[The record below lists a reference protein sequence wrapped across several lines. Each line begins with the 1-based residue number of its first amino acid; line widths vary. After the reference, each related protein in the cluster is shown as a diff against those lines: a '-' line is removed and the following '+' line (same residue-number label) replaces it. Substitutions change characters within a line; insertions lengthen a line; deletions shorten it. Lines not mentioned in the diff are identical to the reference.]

1 MNQFFLLFLLL
12 TFVGKQTIA
21 QTIEPLHDFYVA
33 KKNLRKSHQTTQN
46 TILFQG
52 KDMITN
58 TVFTAEYDQ
67 IIEKPTTKQQIRIV
81 NKKYD
86 GYVEIMG
93 NKQEIKD
100 NPEANK
106 PIIIFVNQDGI
117 IDSVNASEVILN
129 QLKQTITSRIE
140 KGKPNPHFLH
150 VKNSKKIGDLWT
162 DSSYVSNENNSY
174 FVNYKF
180 ERQEGNL
187 HVLSFQGDIKML
199 NDFEQ
204 NGVSFQ
210 TNVIGN
216 SSGTIY
222 VEPNTNYIVKSE
234 GTMKLEGRMIV
245 NTDEFPTV
253 IKGTFKDDLITK

>member
-1 MNQFFLLFLLL
+1 MNKLIVFFALITLGSEQIF
-12 TFVGKQTIA
+12 A
-21 QTIEPLHDFYVA
+21 QTIEPLHNFYSA
-33 KKNLRKSHQTTQN
+33 KKNLRKSHQTTEN

-52 KDMITN
+52 KDMLTN
-58 TVFTAEYDQ
+58 TVFTSEYEQ
-67 IIEKPTTKQQIRIV
+67 IIEKPTSSQQIRIV

-93 NKQEIKD
+93 NKQDIKD

-106 PIIIFVNQDGI
+106 PIVILVDKHGI
-117 IDSVNASEVILN
+117 IDSVNASEAMLN

-140 KGKPNPHFLH
+140 KGKPNPHFLN
-150 VKNSKKIGDLWT
+150 VTTSKKVGDSWS
-162 DSSYVSNENNSY
+162 DSSYVENEQNSY
-174 FVNYKF
+174 VIQYKF
-180 ERQEGNL
+180 DRQEGNL
-187 HVLSFQGDIKML
+187 FVLTFQGDIKML
-199 NDFEQ
+199 NDFDQ

-222 VEPNTNYIVKSE
+222 VEPMTNYIVKSE
-234 GTMKLEGRMIV
+234 GQMKLEGRMIV

-253 IKGTFKDDLITK
+253 IKGTFKDELIKN